1 MVAYRD
7 LMGIAAQ
14 IFHYL
19 WRPKEWTFAIDHPI
33 VPEQAFIKRG
43 RLAVSLILAQ
53 PGHEARPKDL
63 AHCLYGEQVLSLAI
77 GGSPFAALG
86 DPASRDNAVQ
96 VWVQREVLAPGVQ
109 DGDHSHLGAQKFGIG
124 AKVADS
130 APGRFEQKAVHH
142 LWLVQAQPVQLTGQG
157 KDHMEVGDLQ

>member
-63 AHCLYGEQVLSLAI
+63 AHCLYGEQVFSHVL
-77 GGSPFAALG
+77 GRSPFATPG
-86 DPASRDNAVQ
+86 DPAPGNDAVQ
-96 VWVQREVLAPGVQ
+96 VWVQREVLPPGVQ
-109 DGDHSHLGAQKFGIG
+109 NGDHSHPAAQKLGAG
-124 AKVADS
+124 AKVADN
-130 APGRFEQKAVHH
+130 APGRFEQKAVHQ
-142 LWLVQAQPVQLTGQG
+142 LWLV
-157 KDHMEVGDLQ
+157 